1 MSQDKISEDFITRV
15 KINESIDSLPI
26 YNVDPPRIRYFVLFL
41 AFLLSLGSFFIYD
54 NPAVLQTQLQ
64 NVYFI

>member
-1 MSQDKISEDFITRV
+1 MSQDKISEDYTSRT

-26 YNVDPPRIRYFVLFL
+26 FKLDPPRIRYFVLFL
-41 AFLLSLGSFFIYD
+41 SFTLSLGSFFIYD

-64 NVYFI
+64 KVYNI